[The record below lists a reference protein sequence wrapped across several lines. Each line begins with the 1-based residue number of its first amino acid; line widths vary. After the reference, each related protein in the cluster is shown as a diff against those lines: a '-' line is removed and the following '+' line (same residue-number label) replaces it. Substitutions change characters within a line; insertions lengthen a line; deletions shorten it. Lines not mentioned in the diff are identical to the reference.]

1 MEKTIKI
8 SESQSVTFK
17 ATASTLHRYRKQF
30 GSDLLMDMD
39 KVMKAFEEG
48 ITSGDQLETFLHMAF
63 IMAKQADPDIPNDPD
78 EWLDTFEV
86 FPINVV
92 LPEVVT
98 LWKSSNVAI
107 AEQKNV

>member
-30 GSDLLMDMD
+30 GSDLLTDM
-39 KVMKAFEEG
+39 VQGTTAFEAG
-48 ITSGDQLETFLHMAF
+48 GTSGEQLETFLHMAF
-63 IMAKQADPDIPNDPD
+63 IMAKQANPDIPNDPY

-98 LWKSSNVAI
+98 LWKNSNVSI